1 MKQIIGITGGIAC
14 GKSNVCSV
22 LTKLGYQIIDSD
34 LITHELYKR
43 GNSIY
48 NKVKEVFG
56 LEFLDKN
63 LEIDRKKLGAYVFS
77 SKEALEKLNSIT
89 HPLIVDEIKKKVNKS
104 NGNILF
110 LDIPLLFE
118 AKLEYLCDKIIC
130 VYVPFDVQVKR
141 LMERDHISLDYAL
154 VKIHSQMDLNIKKE
168 KSDYVINSEG
178 SFDETEALIKR
189 IINEI
194 KGE

>member
-1 MKQIIGITGGIAC
+1 MRQIIGITGGIAS

-22 LTKLGYQIIDSD
+22 LRKLGYYVIDSD
-34 LITHELYKR
+34 LITHELYEK

-56 LEFLDKN
+56 NDYLDNN
-63 LEIDRKKLGAYVFS
+63 LEIDRKKLGAYVFN

-89 HPLIVDEIKKKVNKS
+89 HPLIVDEIKRRVNKS
-104 NGNILF
+104 KENIIF

-130 VYVPFDVQVKR
+130 VYVSNNIQVKR
-141 LMERDHISLDYAL
+141 LMERDNISLDYAL

-168 KSDYVINSEG
+168 KSDYIINSEG